1 MNTNIDDARTLS
13 DDELLARVKGLAA
26 RARDTTA
33 ELIAHLGEVEARGL
47 HLASGYGSLFVY
59 CRDALHLSEH
69 AAYHRVAAARAAR
82 RFPVILD
89 RLAEAAVN
97 LTTVRLLSQHLTD
110 ANHLEVLESARGRGK
125 GEVKRIVARLAPA
138 PDVPTLIRKLSA
150 PRSVA
155 APTAAATPTAPEAA
169 PPIATPPT
177 PTLPT
182 PAAARTE
189 ARPEAVSPLS
199 PDRYKLQLTIGGD
212 TLEKLELAKDML
224 RHAVPSGDVA
234 QIFERA
240 LTSLLDGLARK
251 KFAAT
256 DRPRASSQAAFAPLD
271 VLESRYIPAEVK
283 RVVWVRDLGRCAFV
297 GRDGHRCHE
306 RSCLE
311 FHHVRPF
318 SEGGLPTVDNIE
330 LRCRAHNNYEW
341 HLRST
346 DARRR
351 EEEWRCQQLA
361 AGVAPWTAGA
371 ARHERAR
378 HAGSTAATSSNTSSN
393 SVQDRVRLSYGY
405 ETEGLPSRG
414 DIRVTPGGHS
424 RTPI

>member
-1 MNTNIDDARTLS
+1 MNTHIDGARTLS
-13 DDELLARVKGLAA
+13 DDELLARTKDLAA
-26 RARDTTA
+26 RARRTTT
-33 ELIAHLGEVEARGL
+33 ELIAHLAEVETRGL
-47 HLASGYGSLFVY
+47 HLASGYGSMFVY

-89 RLAEAAVN
+89 RLAEGAVN

-125 GEVKRIVARLAPA
+125 GEVKRIVARLAPV
-138 PDVPTLIRKLSA
+138 PDVPTLIQKLPA
-150 PRSVA
+150 PA
-155 APTAAATPTAPEAA
+155 
-169 PPIATPPT
+169 
-177 PTLPT
+177 
-182 PAAARTE
+182 PAAAPHEPHAAVPPTIARAE
-189 ARPEAVSPLS
+189 ARRETVSPLS
-199 PDRYKLQLTIGGD
+199 PDRYKLQLTIGGG

-224 RHAVPSGDVA
+224 RHAVPSGDEA
-234 QIFERA
+234 QVLDRA
-240 LTSLLDGLARK
+240 LTLLLVDLARK

-256 DRPRASSQAAFAPLD
+256 DRPRASSEAALASLG
-271 VLESRYIPAEVK
+271 VLESRHIPAEVK

-297 GRDGHRCHE
+297 GRDGHRCRE

-311 FHHVRPF
+311 FHHVRPYA
-318 SEGGLPTVDNIE
+318 EGGPSTAGNLE

-346 DARRR
+346 DVRRR

-371 ARHERAR
+371 GRQAT
-378 HAGSTAATSSNTSSN
+378 GSKAQLQVALQATWSGPRLADGPTAAIPMATAAAST
-393 SVQDRVRLSYGY
+393 
-405 ETEGLPSRG
+405 
-414 DIRVTPGGHS
+414 
-424 RTPI
+424 

>member
-1 MNTNIDDARTLS
+1 MNTHIDDARTLS
-13 DDELLARVKGLAA
+13 DDALLARVKGLAA
-26 RARDTTA
+26 RARCATA
-33 ELIAHLGEVEARGL
+33 ELIAHLGEVETRGL
-47 HLASGYGSLFVY
+47 HLASGYGSMFIY

-89 RLAEAAVN
+89 RLAEGAVN

-138 PDVPTLIRKLSA
+138 PDVPTTVRKLGA
-150 PRSVA
+150 PRSSPPLAPVSTPTPLATAPSTTPHEPLA
-155 APTAAATPTAPEAA
+155 APALVPASPSFAV
-169 PPIATPPT
+169 PPT
-177 PTLPT
+177 V
-182 PAAARTE
+182 ARAE
-189 ARPEAVSPLS
+189 ARPETASPLS

-234 QIFERA
+234 QIFDRA
-240 LTSLLDGLARK
+240 LKSLLDGLARK

-256 DRPRASSQAAFAPLD
+256 DRPRASSEAALASLD
-271 VLESRYIPAEVK
+271 LLESRYIPAEVK
-283 RVVWVRDLGRCAFV
+283 RVVWVRDLGRCAFI
-297 GRDGHRCHE
+297 GRDGHRCRE

-318 SEGGLPTVDNIE
+318 AEGGLPTVDNIE

-341 HLRST
+341 RLRST
-346 DARRR
+346 DVRRR
-351 EEEWRCQQLA
+351 EENWHCQQLA
-361 AGVAPWTAGA
+361 AGAAPWTGGVARRAAGPK
-371 ARHERAR
+371 
-378 HAGSTAATSSNTSSN
+378 AATSSNTSSS
-393 SVQDRVRLSYGY
+393 SVQNQ
-405 ETEGLPSRG
+405 SRN
-414 DIRVTPGGHS
+414 
-424 RTPI
+424 